1 MSVSGM
7 PAHDSTAARPLTLVR
22 SSESVPGVLDAGRFS
37 ERVDALRPELRR
49 AALRFA
55 GNEADA
61 DDLLQEAVLRAW
73 TFRRGF
79 APGTNFRAWM
89 HRILRNVGI
98 TGFRRRRRE
107 REALDRHRQESAL
120 WEELRL
126 DGPAVEAGS
135 GVEAGLGDELA
146 AALQALPS
154 PYADTVRL
162 VDVRGLSYEE
172 AAERLGCPVG
182 TVMSRLHRARR
193 ALRRHLEAPPVG
205 KAA

>member
-1 MSVSGM
+1 M

-193 ALRRHLEAPPVG
+193 ALRRHLEAAPVG